1 MKTLMVF
8 QNSEASAILDAAKTC
23 EPSYSVYPDGSR
35 VKYPVP
41 IGTQTKWVQPK
52 AESSLTFEDAC
63 GLWPHLVGEDQ
74 SPSWGQPYS
83 RLRVG
88 LSGLVSISTRLAS
101 QPRISFLPD
110 LL

>member
-1 MKTLMVF
+1 MKSLMVF
-8 QNSEASAILDAAKTC
+8 QNSEASAILDAAKVF
-23 EPSYSVYPDGSR
+23 EKGYAVYPDGSR

-74 SPSWGQPYS
+74 SPSWGSAVFTAESWPEWASEYFDT
-83 RLRVG
+83 
-88 LSGLVSISTRLAS
+88 SG
-101 QPRISFLPD
+101 
-110 LL
+110 